1 MKKQYKDSDEIVYSL
16 SQIKRINREYPLLDE
31 QDMERLE
38 NMAVGERVFNPMEGF
53 WFERIK

>member
-16 SQIKRINREYPLLDE
+16 SRIKQLNKSYELLDE

-38 NMAVGERVFNPMEGF
+38 TMAVGERVNNPMDGF